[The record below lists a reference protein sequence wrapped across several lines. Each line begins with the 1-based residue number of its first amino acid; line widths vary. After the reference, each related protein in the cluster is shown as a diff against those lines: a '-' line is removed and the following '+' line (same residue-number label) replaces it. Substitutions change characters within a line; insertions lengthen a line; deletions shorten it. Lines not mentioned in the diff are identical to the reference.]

1 MSLFNV
7 YETVKRAI
15 QDVVAPE
22 LQAIRGDN
30 AALRSELQRVEA
42 TLTMRLDQT
51 TQRLTQV
58 ENRLDG
64 LGERL
69 GRVEVAVTTRMDQM
83 DQRLTQ
89 VENRLDGLGERLG
102 RVEVAVGETQVALLR
117 FAQDTEARFKEL
129 HAEVAHQRE
138 VMDVNIRR
146 LEERMDANLRR
157 IDNDLGAIKERLQ
170 MAIDIHERLATLE
183 ARVG

>member
-1 MSLFNV
+1 MSLF

-22 LQAIRGDN
+22 LQTIRGDN

-42 TLTMRLDQT
+42 TLTMR
-51 TQRLTQV
+51 V
-58 ENRLDG
+58 E
-64 LGERL
+64 
-69 GRVEVAVTTRMDQM
+69 QI

-89 VENRLDGLGERLG
+89 VESRLG
-102 RVEVAVGETQVALLR
+102 RVESAVGETQVALLR
-117 FAQDTEARFKEL
+117 FVQETGAQFKEL
-129 HAEVAHQRE
+129 RAEVAHHRE
-138 VMDVNIRR
+138 VTDVNIRR
-146 LEERMDANLRR
+146 LEERMDAHLQR

-170 MAIDIHERLATLE
+170 MAIDIHERLAALE

>member
-1 MSLFNV
+1 MPLFNV
-7 YETVKRAI
+7 YETVKRAL

-42 TLTMRLDQT
+42 TLTMRLDQ
-51 TQRLTQV
+51 
-58 ENRLDG
+58 
-64 LGERL
+64 
-69 GRVEVAVTTRMDQM
+69 M

-89 VENRLDGLGERLG
+89 AENRLNELGERLG

-117 FAQDTEARFKEL
+117 FAQETEAQFREL
-129 HAEVAHQRE
+129 RAEVAHQRE
-138 VMDVNIRR
+138 VMDVNMRR